1 MTFPALSRLAAR
13 PAPAAAHRTPV
24 LEMAHVSASY
34 GTRAVLHDASLAVS
48 AGEITVLL
56 GPNGAGKTTLIRAVC
71 GRLRPDHGTVRVK
84 GHAAHLSE
92 ARRRIGLVPQELA
105 LYPSLTVRENLDI
118 FARLAG
124 MPRAEIAGRV
134 GAVMEAAGVAAR
146 ANERIDRLSG
156 GWKRR
161 ANIAAA
167 LVGEPALLVLDE
179 PTVGVDRAALAGFA
193 DLLRALAAGGL
204 AVLIVTH
211 DLEQAAAVADRV
223 AILVN
228 GHVALEGPMHE
239 LVARRFG
246 GARRVEL
253 RWSHPPDGDTRAH
266 LVALALQSDPTGT
279 TYTGGLAAGTGALAD
294 LLLTLEQRHVMPR
307 EVSVREPDLAA
318 LYADVLA
325 EAAR

>member
-1 MTFPALSRLAAR
+1 MNAPLPLRAAEAPSAAR
-13 PAPAAAHRTPV
+13 SAPV
-24 LEMAHVSASY
+24 LEVSHVSAHY
-34 GTRAVLHDASLAVS
+34 GARAVLRDTSLAVA

-56 GPNGAGKTTLIRAVC
+56 GPNGAGKTTLIRTIC
-71 GRLRPDHGTVRVK
+71 GRLRPAHGTVRVK
-84 GHAAHLSE
+84 GHDAHLGE

-105 LYPSLTVRENLDI
+105 LYPSLTVRENLDV

-124 MPRAEIAGRV
+124 MPRAGIPGRV
-134 GAVMEAAGVAAR
+134 TAVMEAAGVSAR

-179 PTVGVDRAALAGFA
+179 PTVGVDRDALSGFA
-193 DLLRALAAGGL
+193 DLLRALAAAGL

-223 AILVN
+223 AVLVN
-228 GHVALEGPMHE
+228 GHVALEGPVRA
-239 LVARRFG
+239 LVARRFE

-253 RWSHPPDGDTRAH
+253 RWSHPPDADTRAH
-266 LVALALQSDPTGT
+266 LTALAILPDATGA
-279 TYTGGLAAGTGALAD
+279 TYVGRLPAGTGALAD
-294 LLLTLEQRHVMPR
+294 LLLTLEQRQVMPR

-325 EAAR
+325 EAGR